1 LLNVVLYNSNANY
14 DKKSHHNNMSYL
26 PAAAESPTS
35 TLGIAFHELRRLDVA
50 NVTVGAAALVKQSRW
65 GTSLFH
71 DTHGAL
77 HRPIC
82 ICFLR
87 AQLLQI
93 SILSTQAHL
102 IYMHNC
108 WIVQGIVECQGQGP
122 TPDPTTKYRV
132 DILPRCATEM
142 VSIAPSQSNLY
153 INAALG
159 SMPALRCSL

>member
-14 DKKSHHNNMSYL
+14 DKKSHHNNKHVISTGGRRKSHIYL
-26 PAAAESPTS
+26 GYCLSRS
-35 TLGIAFHELRRLDVA
+35 LDVA
-50 NVTVGAAALVKQSRW
+50 NVIVGAAALVKQSRW